1 MDTFID
7 LYWDVAESLS
17 SHGHYTE
24 ALYFYTAINDREQVL
39 IPHLRL
45 CLPPFTPSFVGF
57 RDVLTIVQWT
67 YGVGGD
73 GPMLCRVE

>member
-7 LYWDVAESLS
+7 LYWDVAESLT

-45 CLPPFTPSFVGF
+45 CLPGVIPYFVPSFQDVF
-57 RDVLTIVQWT
+57 RSVV
-67 YGVGGD
+67 
-73 GPMLCRVE
+73 PRMC

>member
-24 ALYFYTAINDREQVL
+24 ALYFYTAINDRELVL
-39 IPHLRL
+39 IPLSVL
-45 CLPPFTPSFVGF
+45 CPQCYTVSRSWVP
-57 RDVLTIVQWT
+57 R
-67 YGVGGD
+67 
-73 GPMLCRVE
+73 MC